1 MKRCLMILVLACAT
15 CGPPAGGRSAGTV
28 EGSPMPVDTPAKM
41 RHQIMVRYGNEVQV
55 FEGYMIRGGNA
66 FLVRAFAGPGVDLFT
81 VARDGKRHREEAHI
95 SALEERLDLEAVSM
109 DIARAYLGG
118 CEKPEGTKA
127 ECTLLGEPMIEEF
140 DELGRLVAR
149 RFPEAHG
156 IGMRIVYE
164 EYDDYLDGQAP
175 WKIVLEWGE
184 GKNRMVI
191 KLLSVEAFSGSV
203 EEVVGL

>member
-1 MKRCLMILVLACAT
+1 ML
-15 CGPPAGGRSAGTV
+15 
-28 EGSPMPVDTPAKM
+28 VDTPAKM
-41 RHQIMVRYGNEVQV
+41 RHQIMVRYGDEVQV
-55 FEGYMIRGGNA
+55 FEGYMIREGNA

-140 DELGRLVAR
+140 DEVDFGTL
-149 RFPEAHG
+149 PE
-156 IGMRIVYE
+156 
-164 EYDDYLDGQAP
+164 
-175 WKIVLEWGE
+175 
-184 GKNRMVI
+184 
-191 KLLSVEAFSGSV
+191 F
-203 EEVVGL
+203 EVVKKYFGAYITHMKGTEQGIYFEGIMVKAMPGR

>member
-1 MKRCLMILVLACAT
+1 MKRCLIILVLLYTA
-15 CGPPAGGRSAGTV
+15 CGPAAGGRSVGTV
-28 EGSPMPVDTPAKM
+28 EGSPKPADIPVKM
-41 RHQIMVRYGNEVQV
+41 RHQIMVRYGDEVQV
-55 FEGYMIRGGNA
+55 FEGYMIRGGDA

-118 CEKPEGTKA
+118 CERGGAKA
-127 ECTLLGEPMIEEF
+127 ECTFLGEPMIEEF
-140 DELGRLVAR
+140 DELGRLVSR

-164 EYDDYLDGQAP
+164 EYNDYLDGQAP

-191 KLLSVEAFSGSV
+191 KLLSVEPFDGSV
-203 EEVVGL
+203 DEVVGL

>member
-1 MKRCLMILVLACAT
+1 MKGCLTILVLLCAA
-15 CGPPAGGRSAGTV
+15 CGPAAGGRPVDTV
-28 EGSPMPVDTPAKM
+28 EGSPISVDASVKM
-41 RHQIMVRYGNEVQV
+41 RHQIMVQYGDEVQV
-55 FEGYMIRGGNA
+55 FEGYMIRGGDA

-81 VARDGKRHREEAHI
+81 VARDGKRHREEAYI

-118 CEKPEGTKA
+118 CERDGAKA
-127 ECTLLGEPMIEEF
+127 ECTFLGEPMIEEF
-140 DELGRLVAR
+140 DERGRLVAR

-164 EYDDYLDGQAP
+164 EYKDYLDGQAP

-191 KLLSVEAFSGSV
+191 KLLSVEAFDGSV
-203 EEVVGL
+203 DEVVGF